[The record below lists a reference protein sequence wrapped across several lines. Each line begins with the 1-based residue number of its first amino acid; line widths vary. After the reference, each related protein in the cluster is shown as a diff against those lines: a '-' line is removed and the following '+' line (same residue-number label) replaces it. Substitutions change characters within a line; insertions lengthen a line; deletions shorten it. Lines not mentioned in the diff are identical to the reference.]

1 MRPAQHLAPGRILE
15 KVRGLRWAARNLAT
29 DLRFGGSLAGTEPP
43 STPGTAPVTNS
54 QYSVLPHIFAG
65 QIRSS
70 DVLVDVGCGKGRVI
84 NWWLSRG
91 LRNPI
96 FGIEHNR
103 EVAEATAARLRRHPN
118 VTVVNADATRWM
130 PAEATLGYMYSP
142 FGPEIMGRFKEHVV
156 RRYAGRGFRL
166 LYWNPEFVEVFVG
179 DPRFETEVLEL
190 PPGTDSR
197 LQGTHRRYAVIAL
210 LA

>member
-1 MRPAQHLAPGRILE
+1 MLPARHLAPGRIVE
-15 KVRGLRWAARNLAT
+15 KARGLRWAARNLAT

-43 STPGTAPVTNS
+43 ASPGTAPVTNS

-96 FGIEHNR
+96 FGIEHHR
-103 EVAEATAARLRRHPN
+103 EVAGATAARLRRHRN
-118 VTVVNADATRWM
+118 VTVVNEDAT
-130 PAEATLGYMYSP
+130 
-142 FGPEIMGRFKEHVV
+142 
-156 RRYAGRGFRL
+156 RYAGRGFRL
-166 LYWNPEFVEVFVG
+166 LYWNPQFVEVFVG
-179 DPRFETEVLEL
+179 DPRFATEVLEL
-190 PPGTDSR
+190 PAETDAR
-197 LQGTHRRYAVIAL
+197 LQGTHRRYATIAL